1 MVPTPLQSFG
11 GGLLLFRL
19 FGLLFAGI
27 GALNLVRL
35 REMTAYR
42 IRRRP
47 GEVDGTIE
55 PSWTRLLFARLMGGV
70 GVVIGLGL
78 ASGLFGP

>member
-27 GALNLVRL
+27 GALNLVRP

-42 IRRRP
+42 IRRRH

-55 PSWTRLLFARLMGGV
+55 PSRTRLLFTRLMGGV

-78 ASGLFGP
+78 ASGLLGP